1 MHRCSHCCAVT
12 TNKTQGATSWQVP
25 NEHLQHHIL
34 HWTWET
40 AIIIIIIII
49 VIAKAIFKSWPF
61 IMSLCFVKWREGE
74 SHTIH
79 LAAQV
84 SKLSE
89 SRSRPQLTVWLC
101 PARWRH
107 GGGGGEEK
115 ALRYLSG
122 KYLKIPSPSTNCL
135 FLMDL
140 CKGPQSSVWS
150 PYWQRHRF
158 LVENEKTFR
167 AKTHDVLNAP
177 GAVTLPR
184 SRHCLHN
191 MCGVKVWLQG
201 SRRQLFSL

>member
-1 MHRCSHCCAVT
+1 MEAHCCEKTLFPFVHTSMHRCSHCCAVT

-122 KYLKIPSPSTNCL
+122 KYLKIPSPSTN
-135 FLMDL
+135 L
-140 CKGPQSSVWS
+140 CFSWI
-150 PYWQRHRF
+150 F
-158 LVENEKTFR
+158 
-167 AKTHDVLNAP
+167 AKVLNP
-177 GAVTLPR
+177 LCD
-184 SRHCLHN
+184 RHIGSGIGSSLKMRKPSAQKRM
-191 MCGVKVWLQG
+191 MC
-201 SRRQLFSL
+201 